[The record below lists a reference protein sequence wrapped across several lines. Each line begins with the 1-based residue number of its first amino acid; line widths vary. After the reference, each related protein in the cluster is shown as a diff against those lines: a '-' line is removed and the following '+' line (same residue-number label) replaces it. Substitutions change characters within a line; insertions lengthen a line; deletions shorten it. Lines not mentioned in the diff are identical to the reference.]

1 MERKRITVPKIVS
14 LKREGKKI
22 VMLSTYDYPFAR
34 FADQAGVDIILV
46 GDSLG
51 MVILG
56 YENTLPVTMDE
67 MLIHVKA
74 VSRARPKA
82 LVVADMPFMSF
93 QASLDQA
100 VLNAGRFVKEGGADA
115 VKIEGGRSVIEVA
128 RAIYQARIPVMGHVG
143 LTPQSLMI
151 FGGYKVQGKTAET
164 KQALIDDAI
173 AMEEAGCF
181 AIVLEGMPWQ
191 VAKEITERLRIPTIG
206 IGAGPYCD
214 GQVLVSHDLLGIYTD
229 HVPKY
234 VRQYASI
241 GELVADA
248 FKRFAEDVRSGD
260 FPRLEESYGFEDSKD
275 A

>member
-1 MERKRITVPKIVS
+1 MERKRVTVPKIVNM
-14 LKREGKKI
+14 KAEGKRI

-56 YENTLPVTMDE
+56 YDNTLPVTMDE

-74 VSRARPKA
+74 VSRAKPRA

-93 QASLDQA
+93 QGSLDRA
-100 VLNAGRFVKEGGADA
+100 VTNAGRFIKEGGADA
-115 VKIEGGRSVIEVA
+115 VKIEGGKSVAEVA
-128 RAIYQARIPVMGHVG
+128 RAMYQARIPVMGHIG

-151 FGGYKVQGKTAET
+151 FGGYRIQGKTVESR
-164 KQALIDDAI
+164 QDLIEDAL
-173 AMEEAGCF
+173 AMEQAGCF

-191 VAKEITERLRIPTIG
+191 VAKEITQKVRIPTIG

-234 VRQYASI
+234 VRRYANL
-241 GELVADA
+241 GDVVAKA
-248 FKRFAEDVRSGD
+248 FKQFADDVRSGD
-260 FPRLEESYGFEDSKD
+260 FPKIEESYGFEDSKD

>member
-1 MERKRITVPKIVS
+1 MERKRITVPGIVNMKAQG
-14 LKREGKKI
+14 KRI

-56 YENTLPVTMDE
+56 YDNTLPVTMDE

-74 VSRARPKA
+74 VSRAKPRA

-93 QASLDQA
+93 HGSLDRA
-100 VLNAGRFVKEGGADA
+100 IVNAGRFVKEGGADA
-115 VKIEGGRSVIEVA
+115 VKIEGGRSVAEVA
-128 RAIYQARIPVMGHVG
+128 QAIYQARIPVMGHIG

-151 FGGYKVQGKTAET
+151 FGGYRIQGKTAEA
-164 KQALIDDAI
+164 KQDLIEDALAI
-173 AMEEAGCF
+173 EQAGCF

-191 VAKEITERLRIPTIG
+191 VAKEITGKVRIPTIG

-229 HVPKY
+229 HVPRY
-234 VRQYASI
+234 VRRYANL
-241 GELVADA
+241 GEVVAKA
-248 FKRFAEDVRSGD
+248 FKQFADDVRSGD
-260 FPRLEESYGFEDSKD
+260 FPKIEESYGFEDSKD